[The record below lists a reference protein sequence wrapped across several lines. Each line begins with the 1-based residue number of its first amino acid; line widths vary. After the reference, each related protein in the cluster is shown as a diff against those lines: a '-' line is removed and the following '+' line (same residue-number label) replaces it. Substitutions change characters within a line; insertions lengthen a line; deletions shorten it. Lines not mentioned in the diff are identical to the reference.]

1 LAESPATTSCTLM
14 STETTPPSGR
24 SILLSGGVA
33 DVSIIEFPSMPEA
46 EDAIA
51 RLTGQEIRGIP
62 VKLELAP
69 VSFPDLVRA

>member
-1 LAESPATTSCTLM
+1 M
-14 STETTPPSGR
+14 STEAILPSGKP
-24 SILLSGGVA
+24 IFFEVMLA
-33 DVSIIEFPSMPEA
+33 HCSIIEFPSMPEA

-69 VSFPDLVRA
+69 VSCPSLVCQV

>member
-1 LAESPATTSCTLM
+1 
-14 STETTPPSGR
+14 
-24 SILLSGGVA
+24 
-33 DVSIIEFPSMPEA
+33 MPEA

-69 VSFPDLVRA
+69 VSHPRQCRL

>member
-1 LAESPATTSCTLM
+1 
-14 STETTPPSGR
+14 
-24 SILLSGGVA
+24 
-33 DVSIIEFPSMPEA
+33 MPEA

-69 VSFPDLVRA
+69 VSDPHQCQLQLTR

>member
-1 LAESPATTSCTLM
+1 
-14 STETTPPSGR
+14 
-24 SILLSGGVA
+24 
-33 DVSIIEFPSMPEA
+33 MPEA

-69 VSFPDLVRA
+69 VSCPSLVCQV

>member
-1 LAESPATTSCTLM
+1 
-14 STETTPPSGR
+14 
-24 SILLSGGVA
+24 
-33 DVSIIEFPSMPEA
+33 MPEA

-69 VSFPDLVRA
+69 VGDSLSY